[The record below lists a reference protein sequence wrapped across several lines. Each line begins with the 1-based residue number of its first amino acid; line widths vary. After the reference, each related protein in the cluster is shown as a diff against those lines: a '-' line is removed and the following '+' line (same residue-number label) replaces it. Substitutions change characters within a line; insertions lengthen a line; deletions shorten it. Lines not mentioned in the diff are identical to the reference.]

1 MKYTQEEIY
10 EIVRL
15 GDLATIVSMI
25 QDGVDVNNFM
35 IYKKTDVLLVSI
47 FKENLFL
54 INQVLSLGFDG
65 FANILVFS
73 VTFTVYVI
81 SFIP

>member
-25 QDGVDVNNFM
+25 RGCEVQM
-35 IYKKTDVLLVSI
+35 L
-47 FKENLFL
+47 
-54 INQVLSLGFDG
+54 
-65 FANILVFS
+65 
-73 VTFTVYVI
+73 
-81 SFIP
+81 

>member
-35 IYKKTDVLLVSI
+35 IYKIIIKR
-47 FKENLFL
+47 
-54 INQVLSLGFDG
+54 
-65 FANILVFS
+65 
-73 VTFTVYVI
+73 
-81 SFIP
+81 

>member
-10 EIVRL
+10 EVVRV

-47 FKENLFL
+47 FKENQNHQWTGGMHRAWKGQ
-54 INQVLSLGFDG
+54 IR
-65 FANILVFS
+65 
-73 VTFTVYVI
+73 T
-81 SFIP
+81 